1 MFFTALLLSYFC
13 LSFTTKKALYVTSD
27 GISNT
32 PLKEIMYKEETFINS
47 VIYIFF
53 FLICT
58 RKEIYIKSTIKC
70 LLLLLLLV
78 CGDIK
83 SFPGPQTLENVLYTK
98 V

>member
-53 FLICT
+53 
-58 RKEIYIKSTIKC
+58 
-70 LLLLLLLV
+70 
-78 CGDIK
+78 
-83 SFPGPQTLENVLYTK
+83 LYVQEK
-98 V
+98 KFISNQQ